1 MYPFFETIRYYQGIA
16 ENLVY
21 HQQRV
26 DRTFALSNVAT
37 QLQLA
42 QLDFN
47 KVASAYAVNTEQIY
61 KCRVSYN
68 LEGNYEI
75 VFEPYT
81 IRNIQ
86 SFELFDIGEN
96 GYDCKFSNRNWI
108 NAAKTSVSADEVIFT
123 KSGLLKDASYAN
135 IVLFDG
141 QNWVTPANPLLLG
154 TRRAS
159 LLLENL
165 IIEKE
170 INVHQLKDFQLIKF
184 INAMML
190 WEESPCISVN
200 PLNLML

>member
-1 MYPFFETIRYYQGIA
+1 MYPFFETIRYYKAIA

-26 DRTFALSNVAT
+26 DRTFALHHVT
-37 QLQLA
+37 TKLQLA
-42 QLDFN
+42 QLSFHEMALQQS
-47 KVASAYAVNTEQIY
+47 VIPEQIY

-68 LEGNYEI
+68 LEGNYHTI
-75 VFEPYT
+75 FESYT

-86 SFELFDIGEN
+86 SFEFFEIGEN
-96 GYDCKFSNRNWI
+96 SYDCKFTNRNWI
-108 NAAKTSVSADEVIFT
+108 NEAKALVNADEIIFT
-123 KSGLLKDASYAN
+123 SNGFLKDSSYAN

-141 QNWVTPANPLLLG
+141 QNWVTPTNPLLLG

-159 LLLENL
+159 LLQDNL
-165 IIEKE
+165 IIEKKIH
-170 INVHQLKDFQLIKF
+170 INQIKHFQLIKF

-190 WEESPCISVN
+190 WDESPCIPIN